1 MDHPPLPRRQ
11 LLGVGAALLTALAGC
26 GGGGGGGGGVPLLPV
41 VPAPPPPDGGT
52 PPPPPPPPAP
62 GVGRSERFDLGARA
76 NGASYPIDVYVPPA
90 NGEQRFPTIY
100 ITDADAVY
108 VQGQT
113 RFQNFR
119 SLLTAAGKQAILVGI
134 GNTAR
139 RGVDYDLPGAQQ
151 YHEFLVKE
159 LVPLVETRYRAD
171 PAARMLSGLS
181 LGGSFVVIAM
191 LLEAL
196 EGSLSFSHFLSSD
209 GAFHSTYGSAIDV
222 LEERVY
228 ARRAETGIPA
238 TLYLTHGSEAPSNQQ
253 AVQNFGLRLR
263 ARNYPQLNLIT
274 AGFPAGHLGMDPLAF
289 DAALRRF
296 L

>member
-1 MDHPPLPRRQ
+1 
-11 LLGVGAALLTALAGC
+11 GAG
-26 GGGGGGGGGVPLLPV
+26 
-41 VPAPPPPDGGT
+41 GGT
-52 PPPPPPPPAP
+52 PPPPPPPAPPPAP
-62 GVGRSERFDLGARA
+62 GAGRTERFDLAARA
-76 NGASYPIDVYVPPA
+76 NGTTYPIEVYLPA
-90 NGEQRFPTIY
+90 VAAGDERLFPTIY
-100 ITDADAVY
+100 VTDADAVY

-119 SLLTAAGKQAILVGI
+119 SLLTAAGKEAILVGI

-139 RGVDYDLPGAQQ
+139 RGIDYDLPGAQA
-151 YHEFLVKE
+151 YHAFLVEE
-159 LVPLVETRYRAD
+159 LVPQVESRYAAD
-171 PAARMLSGLS
+171 PAVRMLSGLS

-196 EGSLSFSHFLSSD
+196 DGPPQFSHYLSSD
-209 GAFHSTYGSAIDV
+209 GAFHSNYGSAIDA

-238 TLYLTHGSEAPSNQQ
+238 TLYLTHGSSAPSNQQ

-263 ARNYPQLNLIT
+263 ARNYPKLNLIT
-274 AGFPAGHLGMDPLAF
+274 EGFPAGHLGMDPLAF
-289 DAALRRF
+289 DAALERF